1 MSGHRGCNLPLRV
14 TARLW
19 RRALSDEWGSEWGR
33 SAVGA
38 EVVGAGSVS
47 ER

>member
-19 RRALSDEWGSEWGR
+19 RRALSGEWGR
-33 SAVGA
+33 SAGGA